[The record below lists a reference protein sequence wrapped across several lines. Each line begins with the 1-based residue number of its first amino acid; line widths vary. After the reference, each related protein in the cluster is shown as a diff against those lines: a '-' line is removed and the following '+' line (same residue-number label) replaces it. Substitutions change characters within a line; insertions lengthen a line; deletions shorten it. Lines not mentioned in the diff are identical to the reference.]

1 MTYIVANRRGTFEAR
16 ESRTTDDG
24 PRSRTL
30 ATFRE
35 LDQPAIE
42 KIIARAERPP
52 SESELRDLALR
63 AGAGVAG
70 TPIDTAT
77 RATLRSLARGEE
89 PSPRLRRLLLG
100 ALGGEGHP
108 AEEWL
113 GSSLTDRGEAL
124 RQLLLLTD
132 ALPVRRRSNE
142 IGFPR
147 LDSA

>member
-1 MTYIVANRRGTFEAR
+1 MTYVVANRRGAFEAR
-16 ESRTTDDG
+16 ESRATDDG

-35 LDQPAIE
+35 LDRRAIE
-42 KIIARAERPP
+42 KIIARAEQPP
-52 SESELRDLALR
+52 SERELRDLALR
-63 AGAGVAG
+63 AGAAVAG
-70 TPIDTAT
+70 TPIDTAART
-77 RATLRSLARGEE
+77 TLRSLAEGEQ
-89 PSPRLRRLLLG
+89 PSPKLRRLLLD
-100 ALGGEGHP
+100 ALAGEGHP

-113 GSSLTDRGEAL
+113 GASPADRGEAL

-132 ALPVRRRSNE
+132 ALPIRRRPRE